1 MTAPEELLGETPFV
15 SYAYS
20 YPHKTS
26 YRPLEPPRPLRDV
39 WRDESRESLFLY
51 LHVPFCEFRCGF
63 CNLFTIANP
72 ATDWTQRYVDQIR
85 REAEQVRAAL
95 PDACVARLA
104 IGGGTPTFLGVD
116 QLAALL
122 QVATGV
128 MGARPKQI
136 PVSIEASPATATDE
150 KLALLREFGVDRLS
164 LGVQTFDERDSR
176 SMGRPQKTC
185 DVEHTIT
192 AVRATGFPVLNLDL
206 IYGGEGQT
214 IEAWLDSVKVAIE
227 YQPEELYL
235 YPLYVRALTGLGSKP
250 NSWPDQRPLMYRK
263 ARELLLSCGY
273 EQVSLRMFRA
283 PQSPSQAPHDEGPVY
298 CCQSDG
304 MIGLGPGARSY
315 CSTLHYSTEYA
326 VGKSGVAAILS
337 DYLTRQATE
346 FSSARH
352 GFLLDDEERQRRY
365 LILSLLQ
372 AAGLQRSD
380 YVARF
385 GRDVLDDFPRL
396 RELISSG
403 LAEENDYLRLTTTGL
418 EWSDAI
424 GPWLYSSRVQRLM
437 ESYTWR

>member
-1 MTAPEELLGETPFV
+1 MNAPAAVLGNTPYV
-15 SYAYS
+15 AYAYS

-26 YRPLEPPRPLRDV
+26 YRPLDPARPLRDV
-39 WRDESRESLFLY
+39 WQHERQESLFLY

-63 CNLFTIANP
+63 CNLFTFANP
-72 ATDWTQRYVDQIR
+72 AGDWTKRYVAQIR
-85 REAEQVRAAL
+85 HEAEQVRQAL
-95 PDACVARLA
+95 PDASFTRLA
-104 IGGGTPTFLGVD
+104 IGGGTPTFLDVGELSD
-116 QLAALL
+116 LL

-136 PVSIEASPATATDE
+136 PVSIEASPATATSE
-150 KLALLREFGVDRLS
+150 KLSLLREFGVDRLS

-176 SMGRPQKTC
+176 SIGRPQRTC
-185 DVEHTIT
+185 DVEQTI
-192 AVRATGFPVLNLDL
+192 AHVRAIGFPVLNLDL

-214 IEAWLDSVKVAIE
+214 MQAWLDSVKAAIQ

-235 YPLYVRALTGLGSKP
+235 YPLYVRELTGLGSKP
-250 NSWPDQRPLMYRK
+250 HSWPDQRPQMYRE
-263 ARELLLSCGY
+263 AREVLLASGY
-273 EQVSLRMFRA
+273 EQVSLRMFRR
-283 PQSPSQAPHDEGPVY
+283 PQVSADEGPVY

-337 DYLTRQATE
+337 DYLDRPVAD
-346 FSSARH
+346 FNSARH
-352 GFLLDDEERQRRY
+352 GFVLDNEERERRY

-372 AAGLQRSD
+372 VSGLDRSD
-380 YVARF
+380 YITRF
-385 GRDVLDDFPRL
+385 GRDVVEAFPHL

-403 LAEENDYLRLTTTGL
+403 LVEEDDYLRLTTTGL

-424 GPWLYSSRVQRLM
+424 GPWLYSSRVQGLM
-437 ESYTWR
+437 ESYTWH